1 MNIHS
6 LKDIS
11 MVKREEQ
18 KQNTR
23 EKLLAAAAQCF
34 AEKGYSGC
42 SIADISQRAEVA
54 QGTMYVHFKSKEKLF
69 KTMIEEEH
77 AQGAEK
83 ARQAASVTPYLN
95 GIIGVMTDCI
105 RDVGFPVDHRL
116 WTEILAVAAREP
128 SVRETF
134 AASDKAMRSV
144 FVELLQK
151 AAEAGEID
159 GSLDFEAISVW
170 LYALV
175 DGLIARTADDP
186 GFDFQKHLD
195 VFEVLVRRALRPQN

>member
-1 MNIHS
+1 
-6 LKDIS
+6 
-11 MVKREEQ
+11 
-18 KQNTR
+18 
-23 EKLLAAAAQCF
+23 
-34 AEKGYSGC
+34 
-42 SIADISQRAEVA
+42 
-54 QGTMYVHFKSKEKLF
+54 MYTHFTSKEALF

-83 ARQAASVTPYLN
+83 ARRAANATSYLS

-116 WTEILAVAAREP
+116 WTEILAVAARDP
-128 SVRETF
+128 SMRETF
-134 AASDKAMRSV
+134 ATSDKAMRAV

-151 AAEAGEID
+151 AAAAGEID
-159 GSLDFEAISVW
+159 SSLDFDAVSVW

-186 GFDFQKHLD
+186 TFDFQKRLD
-195 VFEVLVRRALRPQN
+195 VFEVLVRRALCPQK

>member
-1 MNIHS
+1 MAKRQDQKRNTH
-6 LKDIS
+6 
-11 MVKREEQ
+11 VKLV
-18 KQNTR
+18 T
-23 EKLLAAAAQCF
+23 AAALCF

-42 SIADISQRAEVA
+42 SIADIAQQAQVA
-54 QGTMYVHFKSKEKLF
+54 QGTMYVHFTGKDALF
-69 KTMIEEEH
+69 KAIIEEEH

-83 ARQAASVTPYLN
+83 ARRAASAPPYLQ
-95 GIIGVMTDCI
+95 GIIDILKDCI

-116 WTEILAVAAREP
+116 WMEILAVAARDQ

-134 AASDKAMRSV
+134 VASDKGMRAV

-151 AAEAGEID
+151 AAATGEID
-159 GSLDFEAISVW
+159 GSLDFDAVSVW

-186 GFDFQKHLD
+186 GFDLQTHLD
-195 VFEVLVRRALRPQN
+195 VFETLVRRALSPQ

>member
-1 MNIHS
+1 
-6 LKDIS
+6 

-18 KQNTR
+18 KQTTR
-23 EKLLAAAAQCF
+23 EKLLYAAALCF

-42 SIADISQRAEVA
+42 AVSDIAQRANVA
-54 QGTMYVHFKSKEKLF
+54 QGTLYVHFKDKEALF

-83 ARQAASVTPYLN
+83 ARQAANVRPYIN
-95 GIIGVMTDCI
+95 GIISVMTDCI

-116 WTEILAVAAREP
+116 WTEILAVAARDA
-128 SVRETF
+128 SVREGF
-134 AASDKAMRSV
+134 AASDKAMRGV
-144 FVELLQK
+144 FVDLLQK

-159 GSLDFEAISVW
+159 GSLDLDAVSVW
-170 LYALV
+170 LYSLV

-195 VFEVLVRRALRPQN
+195 VFEVLVRRALCP